1 MKKNILHLGLYF
13 LLLSATLL
21 VVFTGCKDDEEVNK
35 ADFIGIYSVTEV
47 CNGNNASYTLT
58 IGDVA
63 DSDNEVT
70 VTNLWDWEETIN
82 ATISNNT
89 ITIPAQLADEIT
101 FTGSG
106 ELTGTALMI
115 NYTAVDNLD
124 TETCVAT
131 ATRQ

>member
-1 MKKNILHLGLYF
+1 MKKNILNLGLYF

-21 VVFTGCKDDEEVNK
+21 VVFAGCKDDEEVNK
-35 ADFIGIYSVTEV
+35 ADFIGTYSVIEL

-58 IGDVA
+58 IGDVV
-63 DSDNEVT
+63 DSDNQVT

-82 ATISNNT
+82 ATISDNVL
-89 ITIPAQLADEIT
+89 TIPAQLSDGIT

-106 ELTGTALMI
+106 ELTGSTLVI

-124 TETCVAT
+124 TETCMAT

>member
-1 MKKNILHLGLYF
+1 MKKNILNLGRYF
-13 LLLSATLL
+13 LLLSVTLL
-21 VVFTGCKDDEEVNK
+21 VTFVGCNTDEEVNK
-35 ADFIGIYSVTEV
+35 TDFIGSYSVSEI
-47 CNGNNASYTLT
+47 CNGNNAGYTLT
-58 IGDVA
+58 IEAVEG
-63 DSDNEVT
+63 SDNQVT

-82 ATISNNT
+82 ATISDNI
-89 ITIPAQLADEIT
+89 ITIPAQLADEVT

-106 ELTGTALMI
+106 ELTGTTLVI